1 MWDKETDN
9 LNTRNITQK
18 TRVNL
23 EIEVETQDYPI
34 RYWLDSVRFYTKDV
48 EADNFEFEIKRDV
61 TYDSPLLLIQN
72 KVDNASKIVFQE
84 NKTLSKDY
92 SFIYDIINIS
102 IKPKRNLDHFDSLF
116 LEMLN
121 KMNIIGA
128 VLPKFYE
135 TIKNSLNSYKG
146 EPVLTFA
153 EFMNYCNRII
163 KNPIDDSQAKR
174 LVKYLEQVGLV
185 LCTSKDTEEKI
196 YVDKKWVIENMHKV
210 LEKLLDRKGE
220 FKREYVVR
228 ILGTDDSK
236 VDDLLLMMEEFKI
249 IFKNPYSDVY
259 IAPLYLP
266 KIPDGKIKLFLNE
279 GQITYRRF
287 EFKGFIHKNVILSI
301 FQKFGTLFSSD
312 KNKDIFYYWKDG
324 LIIKI

>member
-1 MWDKETDN
+1 MMDSFSSQLTIYFH
-9 LNTRNITQK
+9 LGLT
-18 TRVNL
+18 
-23 EIEVETQDYPI
+23 
-34 RYWLDSVRFYTKDV
+34 YW
-48 EADNFEFEIKRDV
+48 I
-61 TYDSPLLLIQN
+61 
-72 KVDNASKIVFQE
+72 ASKIVFQE

-185 LCTSKDTEEKI
+185 LCTSKGTEEKI

-220 FKREYVVR
+220 FKREYVVKV
-228 ILGTDDSK
+228 LGTDDSK

-249 IFKNPYSDVY
+249 IFKKCSKILIPMY
-259 IAPLYLP
+259 I
-266 KIPDGKIKLFLNE
+266 
-279 GQITYRRF
+279 
-287 EFKGFIHKNVILSI
+287 
-301 FQKFGTLFSSD
+301 
-312 KNKDIFYYWKDG
+312 
-324 LIIKI
+324 